1 MEFRKKSKKILNDMS
16 IEDYVT
22 YYEQALIAW
31 NEGKLNNDDMYDILD
46 NFSDRAYSMVTFLM
60 GCCQLSSMGYK
71 NIETNLM
78 ALKLE
83 LDALNI
89 NSMEVDNNL
98 KVIQNDIEHC
108 LQDILDICHI
118 SREGLDGTYRKNGEP
133 IISKIS
139 EEINLNDRLIDDYKK
154 YCLGEFDGELDGG
167 ELDSEEFNY
176 VVDNDGLSITND
188 LSVTNDL
195 NITNDLGIYI
205 DLGLTDINAEDISC
219 GEINYDITDDIIT
232 DDIEE
237 EKYNKFYCR
246 IVDQNLGIDKEFK
259 NLNDLK
265 KYIDKM

>member
-31 NEGKLNNDDMYDILD
+31 NEGKLSNDDMYDILD

-89 NSMEVDNNL
+89 NSMKVDNNL

-118 SREGLDGTYRKNGEP
+118 SREGLDGTYRKDGEP

-154 YCLGEFDGELDGG
+154 YCLGEFDGE
-167 ELDSEEFNY
+167 EFNNSEEFNY
-176 VVDNDGLSITND
+176 IVDTYGLDITDD
-188 LSVTNDL
+188 LSA
-195 NITNDLGIYI
+195 TNDLGIYI

-237 EKYNKFYCR
+237 EKYDKFYCR

>member
-31 NEGKLNNDDMYDILD
+31 NEGKLGNDDMYDILD

-108 LQDILDICHI
+108 LQDILDTCHI
-118 SREGLDGTYRKNGEP
+118 SREGLNGTYRKNGEP

-154 YCLGEFDGELDGG
+154 YCLGEFDGELDSG
-167 ELDSEEFNY
+167 ELDGEEFNHI
-176 VVDNDGLSITND
+176 VDTDGLDITDD
-188 LSVTNDL
+188 LSAA
-195 NITNDLGIYI
+195 NDLGIYI
-205 DLGLTDINAEDISC
+205 DLGLIDINAEDISC
-219 GEINYDITDDIIT
+219 GEINYDITDN
-232 DDIEE
+232 IEE
-237 EKYNKFYCR
+237 EKYDKFYCR

>member
-31 NEGKLNNDDMYDILD
+31 NECKLSNDDMYDILD

-83 LDALNI
+83 LDALNV

-98 KVIQNDIEHC
+98 KVIQNDIKHC

-118 SREGLDGTYRKNGEP
+118 SREGLDGTYRKDGEP

-154 YCLGEFDGELDGG
+154 YCLGEFNGE
-167 ELDSEEFNY
+167 ELDSEELNY
-176 VVDNDGLSITND
+176 IADIDDLSITND
-188 LSVTNDL
+188 LNITNDL
-195 NITNDLGIYI
+195 SATNDLGIYI

>member
-31 NEGKLNNDDMYDILD
+31 NEGKLSNDDMYDILD

-83 LDALNI
+83 LDALNV

-98 KVIQNDIEHC
+98 KVIQNDIKHC

-118 SREGLDGTYRKNGEP
+118 SREGLDGTYRKDGEP

-154 YCLGEFDGELDGG
+154 YCLGEFDSE
-167 ELDSEEFNY
+167 EFNNSEEFNY
-176 VVDNDGLSITND
+176 IADTND
-188 LSVTNDL
+188 LS
-195 NITNDLGIYI
+195 ITNDLGIYI

-219 GEINYDITDDIIT
+219 GEINYDITDDI
-232 DDIEE
+232 EE
-237 EKYNKFYCR
+237 EKYDKFYCR

>member
-31 NEGKLNNDDMYDILD
+31 NEGKLSNDDMYDILD

-118 SREGLDGTYRKNGEP
+118 SREGLNGTYRKNGEP

-154 YCLGEFDGELDGG
+154 YCLGEFDSE
-167 ELDSEEFNY
+167 EFNNSEEFNY
-176 VVDNDGLSITND
+176 IVDTYGLDITDD
-188 LSVTNDL
+188 LSA
-195 NITNDLGIYI
+195 TNDLGIYI

-219 GEINYDITDDIIT
+219 GEINCSEIDYAA
-232 DDIEE
+232 EE
-237 EKYNKFYCR
+237 EKYDKFYCR

-265 KYIDKM
+265 KYINNI

>member
-31 NEGKLNNDDMYDILD
+31 NECKLSNDDMYDILD

-83 LDALNI
+83 LDALNV

-98 KVIQNDIEHC
+98 KVIQNDIKHC

-118 SREGLDGTYRKNGEP
+118 SREGLDGTYRKDGEP

-139 EEINLNDRLIDDYKK
+139 EEINLNDKLMDDYKK
-154 YCLGEFDGELDGG
+154 YCLGEFDEEFDGEELDNR
-167 ELDSEEFNY
+167 EEFNY
-176 VVDNDGLSITND
+176 IADADEDYIVDNDE
-188 LSVTNDL
+188 
-195 NITNDLGIYI
+195 LGIYI

-219 GEINYDITDDIIT
+219 GEINCNEIDYAA
-232 DDIEE
+232 EK
-237 EKYNKFYCR
+237 EKYDKFYCR

-265 KYIDKM
+265 KYINNM

>member
-31 NEGKLNNDDMYDILD
+31 NECKLSNDDMYDILD

-83 LDALNI
+83 LDALNV

-98 KVIQNDIEHC
+98 KVIQNDIKHC

-118 SREGLDGTYRKNGEP
+118 SREGLDGTYRKDGEP

-154 YCLGEFDGELDGG
+154 YCLGEFDGDFDDKFDEEELDNR
-167 ELDSEEFNY
+167 EEFNY
-176 VVDNDGLSITND
+176 IVDTDEDYMVDNDG
-188 LSVTNDL
+188 
-195 NITNDLGIYI
+195 LGIYI

-219 GEINYDITDDIIT
+219 GEINCSEIDYAV
-232 DDIEE
+232 EE
-237 EKYNKFYCR
+237 EKYDKFYCR

-265 KYIDKM
+265 KYVDKM